1 MNHSGFNDFSTLNI
15 TRKNLSVC
23 YTDLKTNQVLFFWAT
38 PSSEISKTFGLFP
51 FINMQKQSPLP
62 GFEPATFRL
71 ELVFRFLTAPLTQ
84 NKTSG
89 SVATR
94 GLAIHAFC
102 ALFEENRFRNKELTL
117 VLCAKTSKIR
127 CFSIFDGPLDPKS
140 KIGLRHYTRL
150 CNTQLLRGH

>member
-1 MNHSGFNDFSTLNI
+1 MLIYNIKSNFYIKI

-23 YTDLKTNQVLFFWAT
+23 YTDLKTNQVLFLWTT
-38 PSSEISKTFGLFP
+38 PSSENTKTFGLFS
-51 FINMQKQSPLP
+51 FINMQKQSPMP
-62 GFEPATFRL
+62 GFELATFRL
-71 ELVFRFLTAPLTQ
+71 ESHFRFLTAPLTQ
-84 NKTSG
+84 NNTSS

-140 KIGLRHYTRL
+140 KIGLRHYTQF
-150 CNTQLLRGH
+150 CITQVLRGH

>member
-1 MNHSGFNDFSTLNI
+1 
-15 TRKNLSVC
+15 
-23 YTDLKTNQVLFFWAT
+23 
-38 PSSEISKTFGLFP
+38 
-51 FINMQKQSPLP
+51 MQKQSPLT

-102 ALFEENRFRNKELTL
+102 ALFEENRFRNKELTRFY
-117 VLCAKTSKIR
+117 AQKRQK
-127 CFSIFDGPLDPKS
+127 
-140 KIGLRHYTRL
+140 
-150 CNTQLLRGH
+150 

>member
-1 MNHSGFNDFSTLNI
+1 MKNCNFHYLDRIFKKNSKKNKSGI
-15 TRKNLSVC
+15 TRKNLLVC
-23 YTDLKTNQVLFFWAT
+23 YTDLKTNQVLFFWTT

-51 FINMQKQSPLP
+51 FINMQKQSPLT

-117 VLCAKTSKIR
+117 VLCAKTAKIR
-127 CFSIFDGPLDPKS
+127 CFSILTAP
-140 KIGLRHYTRL
+140 
-150 CNTQLLRGH
+150 